1 MTSNSNLPKF
11 DNSSVANLLSNI
23 AAALIVLKEDKFR
36 IRAYE
41 NAAEAIVKSSS
52 EVKDLWEEGNL
63 TAIPGVGK
71 GIAGALDEYFK
82 TGKVNDF
89 EKVLS
94 KMPEGMFEILG
105 LPEIGP
111 ATAYKLAKELH
122 IKSVEDLK
130 EAAEAHKIAE
140 LPGFG
145 LESEKDILK
154 ALETPVAEISHRY
167 LFPEAE
173 AIAYSYIDYLK
184 TCKSVIKVDPL
195 GSLRRRSSTVGDIDI
210 SVATDNPKEVISFF
224 KNYNLVK
231 EVVSSGD
238 VKCTVVLKTR
248 EQVDLMTQ
256 KPQAYGSLLQHF
268 TGSQAHNVALRT
280 FAKDKGWSLSEN
292 GIKKQGTNPSTSS
305 GQVTVEVD
313 TEEKFYKELGMD
325 FIVPEL
331 RENRGEIEAALSRKL
346 PKLVELVDIKG
357 DLHNHTNFI
366 EGENTLE
373 EMIIKAKS
381 LGYNYYAY
389 CDHAPSIEN
398 RGLDEITKII
408 EERRG
413 KVDGFN
419 AKSTNFKLFSGLEI
433 NITAKAEMAY
443 PNELMSKLDYVIAS
457 IHTNLTA
464 SKEEQ
469 TKRLMAA
476 IKNPYVSI
484 IGHPTGRLINERSSY
499 EVNWTEV
506 FKLAAT
512 TGTIMEINAHPRRLD
527 LPDDLVKMALSY
539 GVKFI
544 ISSDAHNVTGQDIMH
559 YGIDVARRGWL
570 QASDVVNTLSYE
582 KLGDY
587 LKEIRKRKA
596 HSTGS
601 GLVFRQAQDKEV
613 N

>member
-1 MTSNSNLPKF
+1 MTTSLNSPKF
-11 DNSSVANLLSNI
+11 DNSTVAKMLSNM

-41 NAAEAIVKSSS
+41 NAAEAIIKLSS
-52 EVKDLWEEGNL
+52 EVKDLWEEGSL
-63 TAIPGVGK
+63 QSIPGVGK
-71 GIAGALDEYFK
+71 GIATALDEYFK
-82 TGKVNDF
+82 TGKVKDF
-89 EKVLS
+89 ETVLK

-111 ATAYKLAKELH
+111 ATAYRLSKELH

-154 ALETPVAEISHRY
+154 ALETPIPEMSHRY
-167 LFPEAE
+167 LLPEAE

-184 TCKSVIKVDPL
+184 TCNSVIKVDPL

-210 SVATDNPKEVISFF
+210 SVATENPQEVIEFF
-224 KNYNLVK
+224 KNYTLVK

-238 VKCTVVLKTR
+238 VKATVRLKTG

-256 KPQAYGSLLQHF
+256 KPRAYGSLLQHF

-280 FAKDKGWSLSEN
+280 YAKDKGWSLSEN
-292 GIKKQGTNPSTSS
+292 GIKQITNARKLATNFRGENCKNKKQAA
-305 GQVTVEVD
+305 VEVK
-313 TEEKFYKELGMD
+313 TEEEFYKELGMD

-331 RENRGEIEAALSRKL
+331 RENRGEIEAALTHKL
-346 PKLVELVDIKG
+346 PKLVELKDIKG
-357 DLHNHTNFI
+357 DLHNHTDFI

-373 EMIIKAKS
+373 EMIAKAKS
-381 LGYNYYAY
+381 LGYSYYAY

-398 RGLDEITKII
+398 RGLEEIQRII
-408 EERRG
+408 EERRR
-413 KVDGFN
+413 KVNVFN
-419 AKSTNFKLFSGLEI
+419 EKSINFKLFSGFEI

-443 PNELMSKLDYVIAS
+443 PDELMQKLDYVIAS

-469 TKRLMAA
+469 TKRLLAA
-476 IKNPYVSI
+476 IKNPNVTI
-484 IGHPTGRLINERSSY
+484 IGHPTGRLINERASY
-499 EVNWTEV
+499 EVNWSEV
-506 FKLAAT
+506 FKLAAA
-512 TGTIMEINAHPRRLD
+512 TGTILEVNAHPRRLD
-527 LPDDLVKMALSY
+527 LPDDLVKIALSY

-544 ISSDAHNVTGQDIMH
+544 ISSDAHDVSGQDLMH
-559 YGIDVARRGWL
+559 YGIDVAKRGWL
-570 QASDVVNTLSYE
+570 TSEDVVNTWSYE
-582 KLGDY
+582 RLMDY
-587 LKEIRKRKA
+587 FKEIRKRK
-596 HSTGS
+596 
-601 GLVFRQAQDKEV
+601 EV